1 MDYSANQLVQT
12 MFCWLFAFLR
22 HRLWAVRSLTGAAS
36 RMATYAY
43 PTFPYRAPHDLMA
56 NAPQRHPLVIIGAG
70 PVGLAAA
77 VDARL
82 QGLDVI
88 VFDEDDSV
96 SFGSRAVCYA
106 KRSLEILDRLGVG
119 DGVVA
124 QGVSW
129 NVGRTFLRE
138 EEVYRFNLLPDT
150 GHKRP
155 GMINLQQ
162 YHLEEALVRRAEVLG
177 VDLRWK
183 YKVAGVTPL
192 DDGARISLETPDGAF
207 EIEADWLVVADGARS
222 NVRRHLGLDIEGH
235 VFKDR
240 FLIADVVMK
249 TDFPAERWFWFDPPF
264 HPNQSVLLHK
274 QSDNVWRIDFQLGWD
289 ADPEEEKKPENILPR
304 VKAMLGDDR
313 EFELEWASVYTFQ
326 CRRMKQFRHGHLLF
340 AGDAAHQVSPFGAR
354 GANSGFQDADDLVWK
369 LALVIKGLAPAALL
383 DTYDAD
389 RVYAA
394 DENIRNSTRST
405 DFITPKSAVSK
416 LFRNAALELARS
428 QPFARKL
435 VNSGRL
441 SVPSFLVN
449 SALNTP
455 DTDADAFAGD
465 MVPGAPLDDAPVH
478 SNGQDAW
485 LLDQLGHRFVL
496 LAFVDWATALDGAQA
511 ELHAQSAAFAAQA
524 IPAQV
529 VWVTANG
536 GAAPAGMATLHD
548 RDGLVSQR
556 LDARPGSAY
565 LIRPDQHVAARW
577 RVLDIAR
584 LQAALRR
591 ATGHELPTVA
601 AHRRATEAL
610 TESAPA

>member
-1 MDYSANQLVQT
+1 M
-12 MFCWLFAFLR
+12 
-22 HRLWAVRSLTGAAS
+22 AS
-36 RMATYAY
+36 YTY
-43 PTFPYRAPHDLMA
+43 PSFPYRSPHDLMA
-56 NAPQRHPLVIIGAG
+56 AMPQRRPLVIIGAG

-77 VDARL
+77 IDARL
-82 QGLDVI
+82 HGLEAI
-88 VFDEDDSV
+88 LFDEDDSV

-106 KRSLEILDRLGVG
+106 KRALEILDRLGVG
-119 DGVVA
+119 DEVVD

-138 EEVYRFNLLPDT
+138 EEVYRFDLVPQT

-162 YHLEEALVRRAEVLG
+162 YHLEEALVRRATEVG

-183 YKVAGVTPL
+183 HRVTGVVPL
-192 DDGARISLETPDGAF
+192 ADGARVSLDTPDGAF
-207 EIEADWLVVADGARS
+207 DIEADWLIVADGARS
-222 NVRRHLGLDIEGH
+222 NVRRQLGLDIEGQ

-249 TDFPAERWFWFDPPF
+249 ADFPAERWFWFDPPF

-304 VKAMLGDDR
+304 VKAMLGDER
-313 EFELEWASVYTFQ
+313 EFELEWASIYTFQ
-326 CRRMKQFRHGHLLF
+326 CRRMSHFRHGHLLF

-354 GANSGFQDADDLVWK
+354 GANSGIQDTDDLVWK
-369 LALVIKGLAPAALL
+369 LALVIQGLAPEALL

-389 RVYAA
+389 RAYAA

-428 QPFARKL
+428 HPFARKL

-441 SVPSFLVN
+441 SVPSYLVQ

-455 DTDADAFAGD
+455 DADAFAGD
-465 MVPGAPLDDAPVH
+465 MVPGAPLDDAPVRIGG
-478 SNGQDAW
+478 SDAW
-485 LLDQLGHRFVL
+485 LLDQLGNRFVL
-496 LAFVDWATALDGAQA
+496 LAFTDRADALNAALAD
-511 ELHAQSAAFAAQA
+511 LRAQSADLAAQA
-524 IPAQV
+524 IPVQVLWLTAQ
-529 VWVTANG
+529 G
-536 GAAPAGMATLHD
+536 GAVPAGMQVLHD
-548 RDGLVSQR
+548 RDGLVAQR
-556 LDARPGSAY
+556 LDARPGSVY

-577 RVLDIAR
+577 RRFDAAA

-591 ATGHELPTVA
+591 ATGQDLA
-601 AHRRATEAL
+601 ARAPRPQLTEAV
-610 TESAPA
+610 SA